1 MTERMEDHD
10 DGLGEQLRAQHAAG
24 FPRDEIERRIRATIM
39 ERAASPAPRAG
50 RAGVRALLAAAAA
63 LALFIAGA
71 EYGRRTADPLMLALP
86 MRMDDFEIASV
97 PLSIQSTG
105 SRHMASL
112 ARFTEESELLT
123 PEQRRTAREV
133 ALAMLA
139 GAALELLRES
149 GTSESLRAAAD
160 LIAVTQEAQYTP
172 PPGTDF

>member
-1 MTERMEDHD
+1 
-10 DGLGEQLRAQHAAG
+10 
-24 FPRDEIERRIRATIM
+24 
-39 ERAASPAPRAG
+39 
-50 RAGVRALLAAAAA
+50 
-63 LALFIAGA
+63 
-71 EYGRRTADPLMLALP
+71 
-86 MRMDDFEIASV
+86 
-97 PLSIQSTG
+97 
-105 SRHMASL
+105 MASL